1 MASREVVHGQAT
13 DTKTKRVPRSGKSFP
28 TNTTPTQHAQ
38 TMANPGFQLDC
49 KNAYFK
55 EDNRERYV
63 QRTVLLDL
71 EPGSL
76 DSVRICSKELLCR
89 LNNPIFDQA
98 GAGNNW
104 TKGHCTEGAELL
116 DSTLFN
122 SLKEAEGFDLVQ
134 GFQIILF
141 MGDGKGPG
149 SGTCLFPKIV
159 EEFQDISSKSI
170 LVFLSPKVSNT
181 VVEPCNVTLSFQ
193 MLVDLTDKV
202 KDITNEAHYSTY
214 FRTLKS
220 TTQIYDDQNHLVFV
234 VMPSATCS
242 LRYQGQLKSDLWKR
256 TLHLSN

>member
-1 MASREVVHGQAT
+1 
-13 DTKTKRVPRSGKSFP
+13 
-28 TNTTPTQHAQ
+28 
-38 TMANPGFQLDC
+38 
-49 KNAYFK
+49 
-55 EDNRERYV
+55 
-63 QRTVLLDL
+63 
-71 EPGSL
+71 
-76 DSVRICSKELLCR
+76 
-89 LNNPIFDQA
+89 
-98 GAGNNW
+98 
-104 TKGHCTEGAELL
+104 
-116 DSTLFN
+116 
-122 SLKEAEGFDLVQ
+122 
-134 GFQIILF
+134 

-149 SGTCLFPKIV
+149 IGTCLFPKIV

-242 LRYQGQLKSDLWKR
+242 LRYQGQLKSDL
-256 TLHLSN
+256 